1 MRFIESDRFD
11 PYFNL
16 ALEEYVFENLSE
28 DAPCFILWQN
38 SNTIVI
44 GKFQNTAEEINAP
57 YVEAHGIKVVR
68 RLSGGGAVY
77 HDMGNLNY
85 TFIVDQK
92 DIEDFNFKV
101 FTEYVVAALKSFGI
115 SAEFTGRND
124 IVIDGMKF
132 CGTAQYA
139 RKGRIMHHGCIM
151 VDSNL
156 VNVADA
162 LKPKKA
168 KFQSKSVKSVRS
180 RVTTINA
187 CAEETITVKDFKS
200 ALKEQILQKQEMEP
214 YTLTQEDLQ
223 QVEALKRKKYETW
236 EWNYGKSP
244 KCNFE
249 AEEKFDFG
257 LVTVNADIEDGVI
270 KMIRIYGDFFGN
282 REIHELEESLKGE
295 RIDPHLAE
303 RIEKK
308 IHVDDYI
315 KGMCAGDLVSLLK

>member
-1 MRFIESDRFD
+1 MRLIESDRFD

-57 YVEAHGIKVVR
+57 YVEDHGIKVVR

-85 TFIVDQK
+85 TFIVAQK

-101 FTEYVVAALKSFGI
+101 FTEYVVDALKSFGI

-162 LKPKKA
+162 LKPREA

-187 CAEETITVKDFKS
+187 CTEEHITVQAFKNV
-200 ALKEQILQKQEMEP
+200 LKEQILKKEKMVP
-214 YTLTQEDLQ
+214 YTLTQKDLE
-223 QVEALKRKKYETW
+223 QVEHLKREKYETW
-236 EWNYGKSP
+236 EWNYGRSP

-249 AEEKFDFG
+249 AERKFDFG
-257 LVTVNADIEDGVI
+257 LVTVNADIEDGIISMI
-270 KMIRIYGDFFGN
+270 KIYGDFFGN
-282 REIHELEESLKGE
+282 GEIHQLEESLTGQK
-295 RIDPHLAE
+295 IDAGLTE

-308 IHVDDYI
+308 MNVDYYI
-315 KGMCAGDLVSLLK
+315 RGMCAEDLVSLLK